1 MFYQFW
7 RNCDDEVVIH
17 FLKILTFLD
26 AGDIAEMQRALEE
39 DPGRRLPQIKLA
51 QEITDIVHGDEGVQA
66 AERIT
71 DALFANDIDSLAEED
86 LAQLALDGMSS
97 TEISSASVSLVDVLV
112 SSGLAVTPRGEV
124 TQGQAKKLI
133 KSNAVSVNGDKAE
146 DEVMMLSID
155 SALYGKYLIVQKGK
169 KNHHLVVFG
178 G

>member
-1 MFYQFW
+1 M
-7 RNCDDEVVIH
+7 
-17 FLKILTFLD
+17 
-26 AGDIAEMQRALEE
+26 
-39 DPGRRLPQIKLA
+39 
-51 QEITDIVHGDEGVQA
+51 QA